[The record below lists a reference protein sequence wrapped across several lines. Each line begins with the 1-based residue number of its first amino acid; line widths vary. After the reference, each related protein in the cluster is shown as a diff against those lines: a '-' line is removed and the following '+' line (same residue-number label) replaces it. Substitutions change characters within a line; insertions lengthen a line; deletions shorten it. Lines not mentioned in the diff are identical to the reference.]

1 MSEYV
6 IINKTD
12 IEKKIEVLENLKDNP
27 DELKDSRDWS
37 YVCGQL
43 DILNTFKSQSIPLIP
58 EIERSYNSG
67 FTEGTCFGA
76 TTIYKYETSKDYIAN
91 LKLDI

>member
-12 IEKKIEVLENLKDNP
+12 IEKRITELETLFIEEGEYFN
-27 DELKDSRDWS
+27 SRDS
-37 YVCGQL
+37 GEYAAYKK
-43 DILNTFKSQSIPLIP
+43 ILSKSIPLIP

-76 TTIYKYETSKDYIAN
+76 TTIYKYETSKDYISN